1 MKIHIT
7 KYKGDRHEYI
17 INLVNGS
24 DPFIEYRFDPFV
36 SNIMNGPNDID
47 LIKSFLGKE
56 INVDIEMFSSSPS
69 FDSSHSYGCYLL
81 TNKGESEMQRYVDF
95 MKKEAFDAK
104 K

>member
-7 KYKGDRHEYI
+7 KYKEDRHEYI

-24 DPFIEYRFDPFV
+24 DPFVEYRFDPFV

-56 INVDIEMFSSSPS
+56 INVDIEMFRHE
-69 FDSSHSYGCYLL
+69 FREGGCYLL
-81 TNKGESEMQRYVDF
+81 TSKGEPEMQRYVDF
-95 MKKEAFDAK
+95 MEKEIYP
-104 K
+104 